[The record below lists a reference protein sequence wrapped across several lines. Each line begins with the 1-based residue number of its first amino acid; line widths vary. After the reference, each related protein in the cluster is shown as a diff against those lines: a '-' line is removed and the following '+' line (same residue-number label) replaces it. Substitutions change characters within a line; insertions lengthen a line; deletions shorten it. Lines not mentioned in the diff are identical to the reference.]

1 VHSILSE
8 YPAILDIATS
18 LSLNK
23 LFGVFS
29 KQWNISLG
37 ETPCTRGSIRKG
49 KTKMTMRL
57 LSVNVGQP
65 RQVVWKGRT
74 VTTGI
79 FKEPVAGRVP
89 LRRHNLDGDAQ
100 ADLSVHGGPYKAVYL
115 YPAEHY
121 AAWRQE
127 LPDMALPWGMF
138 GENFTT
144 EGILEA
150 TMHIGDRLRIGTAV
164 VRVTEPRMPCYKLGL
179 RFGRD
184 DILKRFLASGRT
196 GLYVA
201 VEHEGEVEAG
211 ETFTLLSRDNHGVTV
226 ADITRVYAH
235 EKDDVDTMQRLVHL
249 PNLSAPWRA
258 YFQEQLHKRG

>member
-1 VHSILSE
+1 M
-8 YPAILDIATS
+8 A
-18 LSLNK
+18 
-23 LFGVFS
+23 
-29 KQWNISLG
+29 
-37 ETPCTRGSIRKG
+37 
-49 KTKMTMRL
+49 MRL

-89 LRRHNLDGDAQ
+89 LRLHNLDGDAQ
-100 ADLSVHGGPYKAVYL
+100 ADLAVHGGPDKAVYL

-127 LPDMALPWGMF
+127 LADMELPWGMF
-138 GENFTT
+138 GENLTT

-150 TMHIGDRLRIGTAV
+150 TTCVGDRLRIGTAV
-164 VRVTEPRMPCYKLGL
+164 VRVTEPRMPCYKLAV

-184 DILKRFLASGRT
+184 DILQRLLASGRT
-196 GLYVA
+196 GLYAA

-211 ETFTLLSRDNHGVTV
+211 DTITLLTREDEAVTV
-226 ADITRVYAH
+226 ADVTRVYVH
-235 EKDDVDTMQRLVHL
+235 ERDDVAMMQRLARL
-249 PNLSAPWRA
+249 ASLSASWRE
-258 YFQEQLHKRG
+258 YFQRQLDQRG

>member
-79 FKEPVAGRVP
+79 FKEPVAGRVL
-89 LRRHNLDGDAQ
+89 LRQHNLDGDAQ
-100 ADLSVHGGPYKAVYL
+100 ADLSVHGV
-115 YPAEHY
+115 
-121 AAWRQE
+121 
-127 LPDMALPWGMF
+127 
-138 GENFTT
+138 
-144 EGILEA
+144 
-150 TMHIGDRLRIGTAV
+150 
-164 VRVTEPRMPCYKLGL
+164 
-179 RFGRD
+179 
-184 DILKRFLASGRT
+184 
-196 GLYVA
+196 
-201 VEHEGEVEAG
+201 
-211 ETFTLLSRDNHGVTV
+211 
-226 ADITRVYAH
+226 
-235 EKDDVDTMQRLVHL
+235 
-249 PNLSAPWRA
+249 
-258 YFQEQLHKRG
+258 

>member
-1 VHSILSE
+1 
-8 YPAILDIATS
+8 
-18 LSLNK
+18 
-23 LFGVFS
+23 
-29 KQWNISLG
+29 
-37 ETPCTRGSIRKG
+37 
-49 KTKMTMRL
+49 MTMRL

-89 LRRHNLDGDAQ
+89 LRQHNLDGDTQ
-100 ADLSVHGGPYKAVYL
+100 ADLSAHGGPYKAAYL

-127 LPDMALPWGMF
+127 LPALPLPWGVF

-144 EGILEA
+144 EGMLEA
-150 TMHIGDRLRIGTAV
+150 TTHIGDRLRIGTAV

-184 DILKRFLASGRT
+184 DIVKRFLTSGLT

-211 ETFTLLSRDNHGVTV
+211 EPFTLLSREKHGLTV
-226 ADITRVYAH
+226 ADVTRVYVY
-235 EKDDVDTMQRLVHL
+235 EKGDVDTIQRLVQL
-249 PNLSAPWRA
+249 AGLSAPWRD
-258 YFQEQLHKRG
+258 YFQEQLRTRG